1 MNSDPLQRRMFAQ
14 QILAQ
19 HARANQP
26 MGILASSPQLM
37 GAVQGYANGG
47 AVKGYEA
54 GGVQKTNIDSA
65 GIADL
70 NKRIQ
75 NLQMM
80 PNAQGTISIVA
91 NRANQK
97 FANVEFNPETMQF
110 TMKPTDMEGGAP
122 DIGSK
127 DVIGQAEKQQILGKN
142 LSTVEKEIKE
152 KEEKEEKS
160 NIAQVDNFEKG
171 NVQPFVPEGAE
182 IQEPGAVIN
191 NENKSILQTDKE
203 LKDNI
208 PEGKNLGVKTGKDVV
223 AEATKDYE
231 SWKAKSQKVEEEDK
245 KFEASQDKVKDFTSK
260 IETLMNKT
268 DKPLSLDEAYKQAE
282 KQLGVKEGRYDEDK
296 MTAFWM
302 AMIAGGAETA
312 AGQSSNAF
320 TNFAKGLKFGV
331 QQFGKDL
338 NAINKDEREDRKN
351 VAKLSYELVKDD
363 KSAKLAER
371 TLKIQGYQA
380 LANLEEKKFQ
390 FRSEMEYKKESD
402 NIKNEMARASLQ
414 LTAAKTF
421 NDMALGKGNYDL
433 RVETLALNKQ
443 KQKDYLINFQKELN
457 QKFQLGTMSKEVKNV
472 MAFGPDFGE
481 FDDKG
486 KFTLND
492 NGRKIVLA
500 SVLGK
505 TKITDTM
512 EMASAAGRKGI
523 VFGSKYATE
532 KDAKDAFLIFRG
544 QFEPRI
550 KVLKDLSKGLT
561 GVDKNKYDKQIAD
574 LKQEFYDSTGA
585 IGTVDGSSTGTI
597 NQNSITLPSN
607 LIEQLNNQKTP
618 IGGKFKTPN
627 GKQYTRTGENTAEL
641 LE

>member
-1 MNSDPLQRRMFAQ
+1 MDNPLSRRMFRQ
-14 QILAQ
+14 PV
-19 HARANQP
+19 RANQP

-47 AVKGYEA
+47 AVKGYNLGGIGGSKSVIDAA
-54 GGVQKTNIDSA
+54 GLDQ
-65 GIADL
+65 L
-70 NKRIQ
+70 NKGAITASPSLIESKYANIYFDPKDRKYKFIDLPAETTAEIPVTTEQ
-75 NLQMM
+75 KNKKLIKKEGEF
-80 PNAQGTISIVA
+80 GTKKEAPEVTAMDDFSTDKSA
-91 NRANQK
+91 TFNRA
-97 FANVEFNPETMQF
+97 
-110 TMKPTDMEGGAP
+110 
-122 DIGSK
+122 GSG
-127 DVIGQAEKQQILGKN
+127 DTSGQPKVL
-142 LSTVEKEIKE
+142 
-152 KEEKEEKS
+152 EKS
-160 NIAQVDNFEKG
+160 M
-171 NVQPFVPEGAE
+171 

-208 PEGKNLGVKTGKDVV
+208 PEGKNLGVKTGKDIV

-231 SWKAKSQKVEEEDK
+231 SWKAKSQKIRQDDK
-245 KFEASQDKVKDFTSK
+245 KFEVSQEKVKDFTSK

-268 DKPLSLDEAYKQAE
+268 DKPLSLDDAYKQAE
-282 KQLGVKEGRYDEDK
+282 KQLGVKEGRYNEDK

-338 NAINKDEREDRKN
+338 NAINEDEREDRKN
-351 VAKLSYELVKDD
+351 IAKLSYELVKDD

-443 KQKDYLINFQKELN
+443 KQKDYLVNFEKELN
-457 QKFQLGTMSKEVKNV
+457 QKFQLGTMTNEVKNV

-505 TKITDTM
+505 TKVTDTM

-523 VFGSKYATE
+523 VFGSIYETE

-561 GVDKNKYDKQIAD
+561 GIDKSKYDKQIAD
-574 LKQEFYDSTGA
+574 LKKEFYVSTGA

-607 LIEQLNNQKTP
+607 LIEQLKDVK
-618 IGGKFKTPN
+618 IGTGTFQTKDGKK
-627 GKQYTRTGENTAEL
+627 YRRTGENTAVP

>member
-1 MNSDPLQRRMFAQ
+1 MDNPLSRRMFRQ
-14 QILAQ
+14 PV
-19 HARANQP
+19 RANQP

-47 AVKGYEA
+47 AVKGYSLGGIGGSKSVIDAA
-54 GGVQKTNIDSA
+54 GLDQ
-65 GIADL
+65 L
-70 NKRIQ
+70 NKGAITASPSLIESKYANIYFDPKDRKYKFIDLPAETTAEIPVTTEQ
-75 NLQMM
+75 KNKKLIKKEGEF
-80 PNAQGTISIVA
+80 GTKKEAPEVTAMDDFSTDKSA
-91 NRANQK
+91 TFNRA
-97 FANVEFNPETMQF
+97 
-110 TMKPTDMEGGAP
+110 
-122 DIGSK
+122 GSG
-127 DVIGQAEKQQILGKN
+127 DTSGQPKV
-142 LSTVEKEIKE
+142 S
-152 KEEKEEKS
+152 EKS
-160 NIAQVDNFEKG
+160 M
-171 NVQPFVPEGAE
+171 

-208 PEGKNLGVKTGKDVV
+208 PEGKNLGLKTGKDILT
-223 AEATKDYE
+223 ESRNDYE
-231 SWKAKSQKVEEEDK
+231 SWKTKFQERKQEDK

-260 IETLMNKT
+260 IETLMDKT
-268 DKPLSLDEAYKQAE
+268 DKPLSLDDAYKQAE

-312 AGQSSNAF
+312 AGQSSNAL
-320 TNFAKGLKFGV
+320 TNFARGLKFGV
-331 QQFGKDL
+331 QQYGKDL
-338 NAINKDEREDRKN
+338 NAINEEEREDRKN
-351 VAKLSYELVKDD
+351 VAKLSYELIKDD

-443 KQKDYLINFQKELN
+443 KQKDYLVNFEKELN
-457 QKFQLGTMSKEVKNV
+457 QKFQLGTMTPEVKNV
-472 MAFGPDFGE
+472 MAFGEDFGS

-492 NGRKIVLA
+492 KGQKIVLA

-505 TKITDTM
+505 TSITDTIKT
-512 EMASAAGRKGI
+512 AQAFGKNKI
-523 VFGSKYATE
+523 VYGSEYATA
-532 KDAKDAFLIFRG
+532 DAAESAYLVFKG
-544 QFEPRI
+544 EYEPRI
-550 KVLKDLSKGLT
+550 KVLEKLSENSLKKIDREKYQQN
-561 GVDKNKYDKQIAD
+561 VDS
-574 LKQEFYDSTGA
+574 LKQEFFKATGA
-585 IGTVDGSSTGTI
+585 IRRIDGSSTGSI
-597 NQNSITLPSN
+597 SQNTVNLPSN
-607 LIEQLNNQKTP
+607 LIEQLNSQNTK
-618 IGGKFKTPN
+618 IGEKFKTPN
-627 GKQYTRTGENTAEL
+627 GKQYKRTGENTAVL

>member
-1 MNSDPLQRRMFAQ
+1 MNNDPLQRRMFAQ

-47 AVKGYEA
+47 AVKGYQA
-54 GGVQKTNIDSA
+54 GGFEDKNVRFPRENLKGYSGAYTIEDQLAIEKRKKEDAAREKLNPSFGEPGQRTLEEYKADETTTEYDVKPKLKDSSSSEVIDDFSGDTSGSFDRA
-65 GIADL
+65 GSGD
-70 NKRIQ
+70 
-75 NLQMM
+75 
-80 PNAQGTISIVA
+80 TS
-91 NRANQK
+91 
-97 FANVEFNPETMQF
+97 
-110 TMKPTDMEGGAP
+110 
-122 DIGSK
+122 
-127 DVIGQAEKQQILGKN
+127 GQPKV
-142 LSTVEKEIKE
+142 S
-152 KEEKEEKS
+152 EKS
-160 NIAQVDNFEKG
+160 M
-171 NVQPFVPEGAE
+171 

-191 NENKSILQTDKE
+191 ETNEKLTQTDKE

-208 PEGKNLGVKTGKDVV
+208 PEGKNLGVKTGKDIV

-231 SWKAKSQKVEEEDK
+231 SWKTKSQKIEQDDK
-245 KFEASQDKVKDFTSK
+245 KFEVSQEKVKDFTSK

-268 DKPLSLDEAYKQAE
+268 DKPLSLDDAYKQAE

-312 AGQSSNAF
+312 AGQSANAF

-338 NAINKDEREDRKN
+338 NAINEDEREDRKN
-351 VAKLSYELVKDD
+351 IAKLSYELVKDD

-443 KQKDYLINFQKELN
+443 KQKDYLVNFEKELN
-457 QKFQLGTMSKEVKNV
+457 QKFQLGTMTNEVKNV
-472 MAFGPDFGE
+472 MAFGPEFGE

-492 NGRKIVLA
+492 NGQKIVLA

-532 KDAKDAFLIFRG
+532 KEAKDAFLIFKG

-550 KVLKDLSKGLT
+550 KVLKDLSKGLA
-561 GVDKNKYDKQIAD
+561 GIDKDKYDKQEAD
-574 LKQEFYDSTGA
+574 LKKEFYNSTGA
-585 IGTVDGSSTGTI
+585 IGTVDGSSTGTNVKYYAMPQDLMSKLSGKKEGDSFI
-597 NQNSITLPSN
+597 SGGEKYIIGP
-607 LIEQLNNQKTP
+607 NNTFAKA
-618 IGGKFKTPN
+618 N
-627 GKQYTRTGENTAEL
+627 
-641 LE
+641 

>member
-1 MNSDPLQRRMFAQ
+1 MDNPLSRRMFRQ
-14 QILAQ
+14 PV
-19 HARANQP
+19 RANQP

-54 GGVQKTNIDSA
+54 GGLEASRSLANKFNERGFSLLAVPSILKQHPNI
-65 GIADL
+65 
-70 NKRIQ
+70 
-75 NLQMM
+75 
-80 PNAQGTISIVA
+80 TY
-91 NRANQK
+91 
-97 FANVEFNPETMQF
+97 
-110 TMKPTDMEGGAP
+110 
-122 DIGSK
+122 SK
-127 DVIGQAEKQQILGKN
+127 DLKQFVPKTDKNDLPAESNTTTTLDLEALKNKN
-142 LSTVEKEIKE
+142 LVEKEGEFGTKKE
-152 KEEKEEKS
+152 APEATATDDFSGDTSATFDRAGGGDESGRPKVSEKS
-160 NIAQVDNFEKG
+160 M
-171 NVQPFVPEGAE
+171 

-208 PEGKNLGVKTGKDVV
+208 PEGKNLGVKTGKDIV
-223 AEATKDYE
+223 AESTKDYE
-231 SWKAKSQKVEEEDK
+231 SWKTKFQKIEQDDK
-245 KFEASQDKVKDFTSK
+245 KFEVSQEKVKDFTSK

-268 DKPLSLDEAYKQAE
+268 DKPLSLDDAYKQAE
-282 KQLGVKEGRYDEDK
+282 KQLGVKEGRYNEDK

-338 NAINKDEREDRKN
+338 NAINEDEREDRKN
-351 VAKLSYELVKDD
+351 IAKLSYELVKDD

-402 NIKNEMARASLQ
+402 KIKNEMARASLQ

-443 KQKDYLINFQKELN
+443 KQKDYLVNFQKELN
-457 QKFQLGTMSKEVKNV
+457 QKFQLGTMTDEVKNV
-472 MAFGPDFGE
+472 LAFGEDFGS

-486 KFTLND
+486 KYTLND
-492 NGRKIVLA
+492 KGRKIVLA

-505 TKITDTM
+505 TKITDTIKT
-512 EMASAAGRKGI
+512 AQAFGKNKI
-523 VFGSKYATE
+523 VYGSEYATA
-532 KDAKDAFLIFRG
+532 DAAESAYLVFKG
-544 QFEPRI
+544 EYEPRI
-550 KVLKDLSKGLT
+550 KVLEKLSENSLKKIDREKYKKE
-561 GVDKNKYDKQIAD
+561 VDS
-574 LKQEFYDSTGA
+574 LKQEFFNATGA
-585 IGTVDGSSTGTI
+585 VRRVDGSSTGTI

-607 LIEQLNNQKTP
+607 LIEQLKDVK
-618 IGGKFKTPN
+618 IGTGTFQTKDGKK
-627 GKQYTRTGENTAEL
+627 YRRTGENTAVP